1 MAPEGENGAETG
13 ANGAET
19 GANGAE
25 TGANGAAAARPRPLD
40 GIRVVDLAGP
50 FGAYGARLLADLG
63 ATVTRIVPRDG
74 DPLDAEWPIV
84 PTPHAGAQSAYEW
97 FSNVDKDIVPV
108 DLADARDAAT
118 LDQLIGQA
126 DVLFESW
133 GTDESAWGYRDRS
146 TLAARHPALTVVS
159 VTPFGTDGPR
169 GGDEG
174 TDLIALAAGGLL
186 SLGGYKDTE
195 PIAAHGQ
202 ARLGSSIFAAAAA
215 IFGLIARQTDG
226 RGRQLDVAAQEV
238 VAAALEDAIPQY
250 DLTGTVRRRA
260 GDTPREAG
268 TGIYR
273 CSDGYVSMVA
283 GRLGTAKAWRS
294 LIAWLVEVGVE
305 GATEL
310 QQDEW
315 NTLTHRQKPDSIST
329 FKQTFERF
337 TSTQTK
343 QQLYEEAQRRDIALA
358 PVNEVSEVLHNP
370 QLEARDFFVSL
381 EVDDLGREVR
391 LPGRPYRL
399 NEDVRFQPHLSSVAP
414 APEDNPQPLQEPQ
427 LPLAAISARP

>member
-1 MAPEGENGAETG
+1 MAPDGG
-13 ANGAET
+13 
-19 GANGAE
+19 
-25 TGANGAAAARPRPLD
+25 NGAAPQRPRPLD

-63 ATVTRIVPRDG
+63 AHVTRAVPPDG
-74 DPLDAEWPIV
+74 DPLNGEWPIV
-84 PTPHAGAQSAYEW
+84 TTANGPESAYAW
-97 FSNVDKDIVPV
+97 FSNVDKDIVAL
-108 DLADARDAAT
+108 DLAADRGRQT
-118 LDQLIGQA
+118 LDELIANA

-133 GTDESAWGYRDRS
+133 GTDQNAWAYRDRA
-146 TLAARHPALTVVS
+146 TLATDHPRLTVVS

-186 SLGGYKDTE
+186 SLGGYPDTE

-260 GDTPREAG
+260 GDRPREAG

-305 GATEL
+305 GAADL
-310 QQDEW
+310 QSDEW
-315 NTLTHRQKPDSIST
+315 NTLTHRQKPDSINT
-329 FKQTFERF
+329 FKQIFQSFTFG
-337 TSTQTK
+337 QTK
-343 QQLYEEAQRRDIALA
+343 QQLYDEAQRRDIALA

-370 QLEARDFFVSL
+370 QLEARDFFVDL
-381 EVDDLGREVR
+381 HVPQLGRRVS
-391 LPGRPYRL
+391 LPGRPYRMSEEGKFEPNL
-399 NEDVRFQPHLSSVAP
+399 ADSSAVADPSPTATARHIQPESRPNLTATP
-414 APEDNPQPLQEPQ
+414 
-427 LPLAAISARP
+427 ARP